1 MKRIR
6 TILSLVL
13 CVTMLLSLSL
23 VFNGFADPGALNG
36 ESGKW
41 ANFDESVYDAVG
53 WISDVKNDQ
62 FDWPSS
68 GTVLLKESSSTYTLT
83 GSSPNCIGITI
94 PAGLKVDIYKYY
106 QSAGMSELGYKLLG
120 HFDTTNGKSVTIG
133 KNTSSAGST
142 GNSGST
148 STSKPS
154 NSGTSSS
161 TSGKKWG
168 TVEKTF
174 VPGTPS
180 ASYSNYYT
188 DVPETFWAYHPI
200 MTLTKGGLLA
210 GYGNGK
216 FGPNDTLTKEQL
228 DIILTRLSNP
238 DYPIYPSGNKETAS
252 RAYAVILLSEF
263 MKRGG
268 ATLLT
273 ADETAI
279 ARSGGVSG
287 GLLTN
292 ISSNGLIGS
301 MWQGVYDNWR
311 AGLAAGRST
320 DYIASI
326 DEIPDAAAI
335 RTWLENNWEEL
346 ADWLNINNPAT
357 YASTHDRVIA
367 TCEEA
372 ICRAYNLRLVGG
384 VDSKGTFAPGSPLT
398 RAQLS
403 QMLYNMGWTD
413 GGCLGYF

>member
-41 ANFDESVYDAVG
+41 SQFDETVYDAVG
-53 WISDVKNDQ
+53 FISDVKNNK

-120 HFDTTNGKSVTIG
+120 HFDTTNGKSITIG
-133 KNTSSAGST
+133 KNTSSA

-161 TSGKKWG
+161 TSDKKWG
-168 TVEKTF
+168 TVEKTL

-180 ASYSNYYT
+180 ASYSDYYT

-210 GYGNGK
+210 GYGNHR

-228 DIILTRLSNP
+228 DIIMSRLIDP
-238 DYPIYPSGNKETAS
+238 DYPVSHSGNKETAS
-252 RAYAVILLSEF
+252 RAYSVILLSEL
-263 MKRGG
+263 MTTGG
-268 ATLLT
+268 TTLLT

-311 AGLAAGRST
+311 AGLTAGRST

-346 ADWLNINNPAT
+346 ADWLNINSPDM
-357 YASTHDRVIA
+357 YASTHDRTIA
-367 TCEEA
+367 TCEQA

-384 VDSKGTFAPGSPLT
+384 VDSKGTFAPDSPLT

-413 GGCLGYF
+413 GGCLGYY

>member
-41 ANFDESVYDAVG
+41 SQFDQSVYDVTVPS
-53 WISDVKNDQ
+53 SDFKSNY
-62 FDWPSS
+62 FHWPSS
-68 GTVLLKESSSTYTLT
+68 GSVLVRASGTNWSASDF
-83 GSSPNCIGITI
+83 NGITV
-94 PAGLKVDIYKYY
+94 PANIVLDIYRYFGSY
-106 QSAGMSELGYKLLG
+106 DEYELLV
-120 HFDTTNGKSVTIG
+120 HIDTTNGKSVTIG
-133 KNTSSAGST
+133 KNTSSAGSSS
-142 GNSGST
+142 NSGST

-154 NSGTSSS
+154 NSGTSSNIF
-161 TSGKKWG
+161 GKKWG
-168 TVEKTF
+168 TVEETF

-180 ASYSNYYT
+180 ASYSNSYT

-263 MKRGG
+263 MTTGG
-268 ATLLT
+268 TTLLT
-273 ADETAI
+273 ANETAI

-292 ISSNGLIGS
+292 ISSDGIIGS

-335 RTWLENNWEEL
+335 RTWLENNWKEL
-346 ADWLNINNPAT
+346 AHWLHINSPDM
-357 YASTHDRVIA
+357 YASTHDRTIA
-367 TCEEA
+367 TCEQA

-384 VDSKGTFAPGSPLT
+384 VDSKGTFAPDSPLT

-403 QMLYNMGWTD
+403 QILYNMGWTD

>member
-41 ANFDESVYDAVG
+41 SQFDQSVYDVTVSS
-53 WISDVKNDQ
+53 SDFKSSN
-62 FDWPSS
+62 FHWPSS
-68 GTVLLKESSSTYTLT
+68 GSVLVRASGTNWSASDF
-83 GSSPNCIGITI
+83 NGITV
-94 PAGLKVDIYKYY
+94 PANIVLDIYRY
-106 QSAGMSELGYKLLG
+106 AGGSYDEYELLV
-120 HFDTTNGKSVTIG
+120 HIDTTNGKSVTIG
-133 KNTSSAGST
+133 KNTSSAGSSN
-142 GNSGST
+142 NSGST

-168 TVEKTF
+168 TVEKTL

-180 ASYSNYYT
+180 ASYSNSYT

-238 DYPIYPSGNKETAS
+238 NYPIYPSGNKETAS

-263 MKRGG
+263 MTTGG
-268 ATLLT
+268 TTLLT

-311 AGLAAGRST
+311 AGLTAGRST

-346 ADWLNINNPAT
+346 ADWLNINSPDM
-357 YASTHDRVIA
+357 YASTHDRTIA
-367 TCEEA
+367 TCEQA

-384 VDSKGTFAPGSPLT
+384 VDSKGTFAPDSPLT

-413 GGCLGYF
+413 GGCLGYY